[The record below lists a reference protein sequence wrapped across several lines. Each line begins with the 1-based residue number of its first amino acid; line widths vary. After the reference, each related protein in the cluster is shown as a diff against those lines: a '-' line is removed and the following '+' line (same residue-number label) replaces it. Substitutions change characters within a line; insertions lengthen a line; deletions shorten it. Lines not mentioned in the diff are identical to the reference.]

1 VILSVDVSVVVLYVS
16 TKLNCFWNRG
26 NNYSAGVEA
35 SLSVLVMV
43 RFSVTQIVFMSL
55 RVALASMMEVATA
68 VTGDILE

>member
-16 TKLNCFWNRG
+16 TKLYYFWKRE
-26 NNYSAGVEA
+26 NNYSAGIEA

-43 RFSVTQIVFMSL
+43 RFSVTQIVFVSL
-55 RVALASMMEVATA
+55 RVALASMMEVAVA